1 MKPLLGALLMVLAFP
16 AAAQNYPNKTVKII
30 VPYPAGGNADNFA
43 RTIAQRLNESYGQ
56 MLIVDNRPGATGTI
70 GAAVAA
76 KSPPDG
82 YTLIEHI
89 ASSYIAGFL
98 YRDVTYDPAKAFAP
112 IINCA
117 NLAFALVAASSQ
129 PAKTVAELIALAR
142 RRPNEVTYSSAGS
155 VSAGHLVTQ
164 MFNSTTGIKTVHV
177 PYKGS
182 APAMMALASGEVV
195 FGFSNMLDP
204 QPFMKAGKIRA
215 LAVTGAKRSA
225 TIPNAPTM
233 REAGLRGF
241 EDVYMWLGMFAPA
254 GTPKQIVN
262 KLNADIARI
271 LDTPKMKDWLLHD
284 LGGEFTP
291 NTPDQF
297 NELLVADTA
306 RWMKVIKETGVRL
319 D

>member
-1 MKPLLGALLMVLAFP
+1 MKRLLGVLMVVLAFP

-43 RTIAQRLNESYGQ
+43 RTIAQKLNESYGQ
-56 MLIVDNRPGATGTI
+56 ILLVDNRPGATGTI
-70 GAAVAA
+70 GGALAA

-98 YRDVTYDPAKAFAP
+98 YREVTYDPAKAFAP

-155 VSAGHLVTQ
+155 ASAGHLVSQ
-164 MFNSTTGIKTVHV
+164 MFNSATGIRT
-177 PYKGS
+177 
-182 APAMMALASGEVV
+182 E
-195 FGFSNMLDP
+195 
-204 QPFMKAGKIRA
+204 
-215 LAVTGAKRSA
+215 
-225 TIPNAPTM
+225 
-233 REAGLRGF
+233 
-241 EDVYMWLGMFAPA
+241 
-254 GTPKQIVN
+254 
-262 KLNADIARI
+262 
-271 LDTPKMKDWLLHD
+271 
-284 LGGEFTP
+284 
-291 NTPDQF
+291 
-297 NELLVADTA
+297 
-306 RWMKVIKETGVRL
+306 ETGVRF

>member
-1 MKPLLGALLMVLAFP
+1 MKRLLSVLLMALAIP
-16 AAAQNYPNKTVKII
+16 VAAQNYPNKSVKII

-43 RTIAQRLNESYGQ
+43 RTIAQKLNESYGQ
-56 MLIVDNRPGATGTI
+56 ILIVDNRPGATGTI
-70 GAAVAA
+70 GAALAA
-76 KSPPDG
+76 KSLPDG

-98 YRDVTYDPAKAFAP
+98 YRDVPYDPAKAFAP

-117 NLAFALVAASSQ
+117 MLAFALVAASSQ

-155 VSAGHLVTQ
+155 ASAGHLVSQ
-164 MFNSTTGIKTVHV
+164 MFNSVAGIKTVHV

-182 APAMMALASGEVV
+182 APAMIALASGEAV
-195 FGFSNMLDP
+195 FGFTNMLDP
-204 QPFMKAGKIRA
+204 QPFLRTGKIRA
-215 LAVTGAKRSA
+215 LAVTGAKRSP
-225 TIPNAPTM
+225 TMPDAPTM
-233 REAGLRGF
+233 NEAGLRGF
-241 EDVYMWLGMFAPA
+241 EEVYMWLGIFAPA
-254 GTPKQIVN
+254 GTPKQIVD

-271 LDTPKMKDWLLHD
+271 LNTPKMKEWLLRD

-297 NELLVADTA
+297 NELLVTDTA
-306 RWMKVIKETGVRL
+306 RWMKIIKETGVHL